1 MAAKRAEATARR
13 PLERD
18 LVMDLARRTA
28 EPAVTILMPV
38 EQPAI
43 AHEEVELRLRA
54 MTQRAIDITRSWWS
68 ASTAEQVAAQLER
81 RELRPDLGHER
92 GDGVAIL
99 VTPEDG
105 LLLHLPFR
113 VAEQVAVD
121 RTFATRQL
129 FEGVAGN
136 PRYRVL
142 VLDGHRARLY
152 EGQGHLLDEV
162 EAHGFPVQVEPP
174 HEQDT
179 PHRDFPRHEEA
190 ETEEHRYVYRAVDAA
205 LEAANRSTP
214 LPIVVAA
221 TEREL
226 ALFEGA
232 TSHAGPLIGRLRG
245 NYAHAGPVELSAA
258 VRPQLDADRATR
270 QGQIVER
277 LRDALGRHGAASG
290 LHAVKAAAEQ
300 GRGHLLVVEEGFT
313 FPRRWVDGLAAG
325 KGSDPQLDFDDVVDD
340 VIESVLLAGGDVEFV
355 EDGALSDCAHIGVLL
370 RY

>member
-1 MAAKRAEATARR
+1 
-13 PLERD
+13 
-18 LVMDLARRTA
+18 
-28 EPAVTILMPV
+28 
-38 EQPAI
+38 
-43 AHEEVELRLRA
+43 
-54 MTQRAIDITRSWWS
+54 
-68 ASTAEQVAAQLER
+68 
-81 RELRPDLGHER
+81 
-92 GDGVAIL
+92 
-99 VTPEDG
+99 
-105 LLLHLPFR
+105 
-113 VAEQVAVD
+113 
-121 RTFATRQL
+121 
-129 FEGVAGN
+129 
-136 PRYRVL
+136 
-142 VLDGHRARLY
+142 
-152 EGQGHLLDEV
+152 
-162 EAHGFPVQVEPP
+162 
-174 HEQDT
+174 
-179 PHRDFPRHEEA
+179 
-190 ETEEHRYVYRAVDAA
+190 VYRAVDAA

-258 VRPQLDADRATR
+258 VRPQLDAHRATR

-325 KGSDPQLDFDDVVDD
+325 KASDPQLDFDDVVDD

>member
-1 MAAKRAEATARR
+1 
-13 PLERD
+13 
-18 LVMDLARRTA
+18 
-28 EPAVTILMPV
+28 
-38 EQPAI
+38 
-43 AHEEVELRLRA
+43 
-54 MTQRAIDITRSWWS
+54 
-68 ASTAEQVAAQLER
+68 
-81 RELRPDLGHER
+81 
-92 GDGVAIL
+92 
-99 VTPEDG
+99 
-105 LLLHLPFR
+105 
-113 VAEQVAVD
+113 VD

-162 EAHGFPVQVEPP
+162 EAHGFPVQVDPP

-190 ETEEHRYVYRAVDAA
+190 ETEEHRFVYRAVDAA

-313 FPRRWVDGLAAG
+313 FPQRWVDGLAAG
-325 KGSDPQLDFDDVVDD
+325 KGSDPQLDFEDVVDD
-340 VIESVLLAGGDVEFV
+340 VIESVVLAGGDVEFV
-355 EDGALSDCAHIGVLL
+355 EDGALSDCGHIGVLL